1 MELLEKD
8 YHGLKDLWADDEKRQ
23 SAKAIITNAI
33 GRATDLS
40 VKLTEN
46 ILEELDR
53 MLKEEEEAKRRTGDP
68 AL

>member
-8 YHGLKDLWADDEKRQ
+8 FHGLKEVWADDEKRQ

-33 GRATDLS
+33 GRTTELS
-40 VKLTEN
+40 VKLTEDV
-46 ILEELDR
+46 LDELDR
-53 MLKEEEEAKRRTGDP
+53 MLKEEEEDSRRKGDS